1 MKKNITLVT
10 LLALLLG
17 LSAVPVWAQSTG
29 TLKGVAKDEAGKPIA
44 DATVEFTNTETGRKV
59 TLKTDK
65 KGEYFSVGVP
75 QGTYNAA
82 LSANGKVIDQVSRI
96 PVSVNEERI
105 VNFDLAK
112 DKAPGMTEEQKKK
125 IEEAQKQNDKIK
137 NLNATLQEAK
147 TLEQANNWDQAVALL
162 QPAAEANPDK
172 DLLWAYLGDAYRG
185 DKKYPES
192 ADAYQK
198 AIALKP
204 TSGAYHNGLAEA
216 YAKSGQTDKAI
227 AEYNTAAQVEPA
239 NAAMYYF
246 NEGAVL
252 TNQGKLDEAI
262 AAFDKTIAAD
272 PTRADAYYW
281 KGVNL
286 LGKATTKGDKMVA
299 PPGTEEAFN
308 KYLEL
313 APDGKYAQPTK
324 DMLAS
329 MGATV
334 QTTYGKGKTAKSTT
348 PPKK

>member
-1 MKKNITLVT
+1 MKRNITLVS
-10 LLALLLG
+10 LLALFIG
-17 LSAVPVWAQSTG
+17 LCSAFMLAQSTG
-29 TLKGVAKDEAGKPIA
+29 TLKGTAKDEAGKPIP
-44 DATVEFTNTETGRKV
+44 DATIEFTNSETGRKV
-59 TLKTDK
+59 VLKTDK

-75 QGTYNAA
+75 PGTYNAA
-82 LSANGKVIDQVSRI
+82 LSVNGKVIDQISRI
-96 PVSVNEERI
+96 PVALNEERI

-112 DKAPGMTEEQKKK
+112 DNKGGVSEEQRQK
-125 IEEAQKQNDKIK
+125 IEAAKKENEKIG
-137 NLNATLQEAK
+137 NLNTALKQAKDLETANQWDQAIATLQPLA
-147 TLEQANNWDQAVALL
+147 EQ
-162 QPAAEANPDK
+162 NPDK
-172 DLLWAYLGDAYRG
+172 DLLWAYLADAYRG
-185 DKKYPES
+185 AKKYPEA

-198 AIALKP
+198 ALAIKP
-204 TSGAYHNGLAEA
+204 MSGAYHNGLADA

-227 AEYNTAAQVEPA
+227 AEYNNAVQAEPA

-262 AAFDKTIAAD
+262 AAFDKTIQAD

-281 KGVNL
+281 KGVNM

-313 APDGKYAQPTK
+313 APDGKYAQATK

-329 MGATV
+329 MGASV
-334 QTTYGKGKTAKSTT
+334 QTSYGKGKTASKT